1 METLS
6 GRRCSAKGRRRDVT
20 RSCLGSSGCSLC
32 IVLFGTWIGI
42 QVTVGGSKSDAKQLL
57 PDYEKFIPSDA
68 PNHDDWNEFFNEPA
82 KLEDKLILNDGSK
95 FFMSDPAEML
105 GLFEFYSMWDLFASR
120 LRVWFLHI
128 LIPRR
133 CSAFKWR
140 WCVARWKFPRGCL
153 GHSRL
158 AGSVARPFSGS
169 YRDGLSPEQLGG
181 TGPSR

>member
-1 METLS
+1 M
-6 GRRCSAKGRRRDVT
+6 
-20 RSCLGSSGCSLC
+20 
-32 IVLFGTWIGI
+32 
-42 QVTVGGSKSDAKQLL
+42 TVGGSKRDAKQLL
-57 PDYEKFIPSDA
+57 PDFEKFMPSDA

-82 KLEDKLILNDGSK
+82 KLEDKLIFNDRSK
-95 FFMSDPAEML
+95 FFMSDPAEWFGLVHKVNWTESLRGSKTHRELHSMK
-105 GLFEFYSMWDLFASR
+105 GLFPSR
-120 LRVWFLHI
+120 HRVWFLHI

-140 WCVARWKFPRGCL
+140 WGCL

-181 TGPSR
+181 TGLQGKLWIRVVCTPILRHYQYLDLARAYVHRCTQS